1 MVSAGVVGVEDEVEG
16 VEDEQGGGES
26 HELADTLVAHEERLG
41 HRAPRVVVVDV
52 VVVLVV
58 LAVRHAPAVEG
69 NQNRGV
75 ADVTEEIVD
84 GQGVAERAVAWTRRG
99 RTGEGGWNFKHMT

>member
-26 HELADTLVAHEERLG
+26 HELADALVAHEERLG

-58 LAVRHAPAVEG
+58 LAVRHAPAVER
-69 NQNRGV
+69 NQNRSV

-84 GQGVAERAVAWTRRG
+84 GQGVAERAVAWAGRG
-99 RTGEGGWNFKHMT
+99 RTGEGGWDSST